1 MSLNPVVVTLTVKHD
16 GKKDFKSIVVYKQEL
31 YPCEVSRM
39 AIASTV
45 YACLPERFK
54 SIYDTS
60 VDVKFME
67 EDLDYSDFAEKAPNS
82 AKFIEGGL
90 EELKEYIKHSLV
102 VKTVVSREG
111 EKEIK
116 EIYHTKVLEIPGI
129 KIEVDDDNLG
139 NINKL
144 KVTSEI
150 KGALA
155 NRSEVIAYLYRA
167 IKGRS
172 LDQMS
177 FIEPDDK
184 NLIMVSSLNPK
195 ICVTITTEDNQYIIT
210 ESKITKADIT
220 FVREL

>member
-1 MSLNPVVVTLTVKHD
+1 MSLNPIVVTLTVKHD
-16 GKKDFKSIVVYKQEL
+16 GKKDFKSIVVYRQEL

-54 SIYDTS
+54 SVYDTEIS
-60 VDVKFME
+60 VKFME
-67 EDLDYSDFAEKAPNS
+67 EDLDYSDFAEEAPNS
-82 AKFIEGGL
+82 AEFIEGGL
-90 EELKEYIKHSLV
+90 EELKDYIKHSLV

-116 EIYHTKVLEIPGI
+116 EIYHTKVPEIPGI

-172 LDQMS
+172 LDQM
-177 FIEPDDK
+177 FFNELDDK
-184 NLIMVSSLNPK
+184 NLIVVSSYNPK
-195 ICVTITTEDNQYIIT
+195 ICVTITTEDNHYVIT
-210 ESKITKADIT
+210 ESRITKADIT